1 MARRRKYTRRRY
13 NKGRPKTRTR
23 TVYKTRYRSRPVYR
37 RAVSRARS
45 FGGGHK
51 QVIDGVLAGAAGSF
65 LNGKIPYASPLAN
78 IGIGYF
84 RNNSTLKTLGAMQ
97 LGAALIGGFGFG
109 SGKAGG
115 GYL

>member
-1 MARRRKYTRRRY
+1 MARRKRTYRRGRRPVRY
-13 NKGRPKTRTR
+13 KTRTR
-23 TVYKTRYRSRPVYR
+23 TIYRYRSRPR
-37 RAVSRARS
+37 RYVRKARS